1 MSSQP
6 PAPDDLID
14 PLAVVVR
21 GYYHDFSRAAARH
34 GLTTAQA
41 RALSAV
47 DRSPLPMRIL
57 ADRLVCDAS
66 NATGLITRL
75 EARGLV
81 ERTPSAHDRRVKLVT
96 PTAAG
101 TELIAR
107 LRAEM
112 HGVHQALEAL
122 TDEER
127 AALATLLHRL
137 GPLMG
142 AP

>member
-1 MSSQP
+1 MSPQP

-14 PLAVVVR
+14 PLAAVVR
-21 GYYHDFSRAAARH
+21 GYYDHFSRAAARH

-41 RALSAV
+41 RALNAV
-47 DRSPLPMRIL
+47 GRSPLPMRAL
-57 ADRLVCDAS
+57 ADHLVCDAS

-81 ERTPSAHDRRVKLVT
+81 ERTASAHDRRVKLVA

-101 TELIAR
+101 AELIVR

-112 HGVHQALEAL
+112 HGVHQALGAL
-122 TDEER
+122 TGDER
-127 AALATLLHRL
+127 AALAPLLHRL
-137 GPLMG
+137 APLLDG
-142 AP
+142 S